1 VENLSDRLKP
11 NGEGL
16 YQKTEWNTGDIITK
30 PKMMNIEDW
39 LASAT
44 DELMEARTG
53 HTVSRDI
60 NTWENLHARLEYLT
74 TILSVVT
81 PEGATALIDELT
93 QVFEDV

>member
-1 VENLSDRLKP
+1 LSDRLKP

-53 HTVSRDI
+53 HTVLKDI
-60 NTWENLHARLEYLT
+60 NTWNNLNERFEYLT
-74 TILSVVT
+74 SFLSIIS
-81 PEGATALIDELT
+81 PEGVENVIAQLD
-93 QVFEDV
+93 

>member
-1 VENLSDRLKP
+1 MSDRLKP
-11 NGEGL
+11 NSEGL

-53 HTVSRDI
+53 HTVSRGI
-60 NTWENLHARLEYLT
+60 NTWKDLPARLEYLT
-74 TILSVVT
+74 TVLSVVT
-81 PEGATALIDELT
+81 PGGAEALIDEIERLLG
-93 QVFEDV
+93 EA